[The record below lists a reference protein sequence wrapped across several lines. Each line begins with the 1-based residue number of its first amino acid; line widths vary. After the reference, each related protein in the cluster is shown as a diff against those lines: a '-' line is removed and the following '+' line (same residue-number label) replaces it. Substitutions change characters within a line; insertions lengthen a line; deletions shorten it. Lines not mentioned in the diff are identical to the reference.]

1 MANSICGS
9 MKTLAV
15 SLEKVGATND
25 IIANTNEAVHS
36 LRFTFKDDEP
46 VVKLNAPVVTEIE
59 DMPIFQLERSRH
71 SATGKWVVECILNWD
86 YGRVALEGD
95 MSLAMWTLRTA
106 TESFLPRHQAIQKA
120 SPVVITM

>member
-1 MANSICGS
+1 MANSICGG

-25 IIANTNEAVHS
+25 IIANTNEAVDS

-86 YGRVALEGD
+86 GEFNETAKGILK
-95 MSLAMWTLRTA
+95 TL
-106 TESFLPRHQAIQKA
+106 SDQASGK
-120 SPVVITM
+120 

>member
-59 DMPIFQLERSRH
+59 DMPIFQLERNNNVGLHTS
-71 SATGKWVVECILNWD
+71 
-86 YGRVALEGD
+86 
-95 MSLAMWTLRTA
+95 
-106 TESFLPRHQAIQKA
+106 
-120 SPVVITM
+120 